1 MQSAKGSFHSA
12 DRIQRE
18 LVSRLREPMP
28 GQRWISTRQPQT
40 WSPPTDVFETN
51 DSVIVKVEIAGM
63 EREDFAIVL
72 DANKLIISGVRQDPA
87 AKLGYQQMEILY
99 GHFEAHVHLPRA
111 LDLDNIEATY
121 SSGFLSVRLPKAKP
135 RQVPVAGPEEIES

>member
-1 MQSAKGSFHSA
+1 MESEEGSFHST
-12 DRIQRE
+12 DRIRAELMGRFRE
-18 LVSRLREPMP
+18 TMP
-28 GQRWISTRQPQT
+28 GQRWISTRQHQT

-63 EREDFAIVL
+63 EREDFSLTL
-72 DANKLIISGVRQDPA
+72 DAQTLTISGVRHDPA

-99 GHFEAHVHLPRA
+99 GHFETQVHLPRA

-121 SSGFLSVRLPKAKP
+121 SNGFLSVRLPKAKP
-135 RQVPVAGPEEIES
+135 RQVPVVSAEEIES